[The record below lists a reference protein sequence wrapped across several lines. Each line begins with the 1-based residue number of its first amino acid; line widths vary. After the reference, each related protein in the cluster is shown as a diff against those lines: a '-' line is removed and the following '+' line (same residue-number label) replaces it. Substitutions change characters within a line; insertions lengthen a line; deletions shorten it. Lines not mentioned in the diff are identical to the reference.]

1 MQSVPAFFQLR
12 SWGTERRMLA
22 TLDDLER
29 SPYGTRTS
37 LEREDL
43 PAEHRHIYDDIAGS
57 RGGVQPNFKALLN
70 NPLATARMAA
80 LGGMSG
86 LKRPCLPGSK
96 CLPFW
101 PRHGNSTAIMS
112 GRPTCPRR
120 GTLGWMKTINAIRE
134 RRAPQGLAPE
144 DALIVQFTLELL
156 RQHRITDATYQAV
169 QHRLG
174 DAGVIDL
181 LILIGY
187 YGSLS
192 HTLSAL
198 EVMPPVSS
206 AL

>member
-1 MQSVPAFFQLR
+1 MA
-12 SWGTERRMLA
+12 RM
-22 TLDDLER
+22 R
-29 SPYGTRTS
+29 S

-43 PAEHRHIYDDIAGS
+43 EAEHQHIYDDIVGS
-57 RGGVQPNFKALLN
+57 RGRVQPNFKVLLH

-80 LGGMSG
+80 LGGYVRFETPLSSRVKMLAVLATAREFDG
-86 LKRPCLPGSK
+86 DYVWTANLPQARDAGVDEATIQTIRKR
-96 CLPFW
+96 
-101 PRHGNSTAIMS
+101 RT
-112 GRPTCPRR
+112 
-120 GTLGWMKTINAIRE
+120 
-134 RRAPQGLAPE
+134 PQGLVPE

-156 RQHRITDATYQAV
+156 RQHRITDATYQVV
-169 QHRLG
+169 QQRLG

-198 EVMPPVSS
+198 EVMPPVLS

>member
-1 MQSVPAFFQLR
+1 MARVRP
-12 SWGTERRMLA
+12 
-22 TLDDLER
+22 
-29 SPYGTRTS
+29 

-43 PAEHRHIYDDIAGS
+43 PAEHRHVYDDIAAS

-80 LGGMSG
+80 LGGYVRFEMS
-86 LKRPCLPGSK
+86 LPPRVKVLAVLATARENEGDYVWTAN
-96 CLPFW
+96 LPQT
-101 PRHGNSTAIMS
+101 RNAGVDEAII
-112 GRPTCPRR
+112 
-120 GTLGWMKTINAIRE
+120 KAIHE

-144 DALIVQFTLELL
+144 DAVIVQFTLELL
-156 RQHRITDATYQAV
+156 RQHRITDTTFQAV
-169 QHRLG
+169 QQKLG

-192 HTLSAL
+192 HALSAL
-198 EVMPPVSS
+198 EVMPPGPS

>member
-1 MQSVPAFFQLR
+1 MARVP
-12 SWGTERRMLA
+12 
-22 TLDDLER
+22 
-29 SPYGTRTS
+29 P

-43 PAEHRHIYDDIAGS
+43 PAEHRHIYDDIASS
-57 RGGVQPNFKALLN
+57 RGRVQPNFKALLN

-80 LGGMSG
+80 LGGYV
-86 LKRPCLPGSK
+86 RFETPLPPRVKVLAVLATARENEGDYVWTAN
-96 CLPFW
+96 LPQAQNA
-101 PRHGNSTAIMS
+101 GVDEA
-112 GRPTCPRR
+112 
-120 GTLGWMKTINAIRE
+120 TIQAIRE
-134 RRAPQGLAPE
+134 RRAPQGLALE

-156 RQHRITDATYQAV
+156 RQHRITDATYRVV
-169 QHRLG
+169 QQRLG

-198 EVMPPVSS
+198 EVMPPIPS

>member
-1 MQSVPAFFQLR
+1 MARVR
-12 SWGTERRMLA
+12 
-22 TLDDLER
+22 
-29 SPYGTRTS
+29 S

-80 LGGMSG
+80 LGGYV
-86 LKRPCLPGSK
+86 RFETPLPPRTKVLAVLATARENEGDYVWTAN
-96 CLPFW
+96 LPQA
-101 PRHGNSTAIMS
+101 RNAGVDEA
-112 GRPTCPRR
+112 
-120 GTLGWMKTINAIRE
+120 TISAIRE
-134 RRAPQGLAPE
+134 RRAPQGLTPE

-156 RQHRITDATYQAV
+156 RQHRITDATFQAV
-169 QHRLG
+169 QQRLG

-181 LILIGY
+181 LYLIGY

-198 EVMPPVSS
+198 EVMPPVPS

>member
-1 MQSVPAFFQLR
+1 MARVRP
-12 SWGTERRMLA
+12 
-22 TLDDLER
+22 
-29 SPYGTRTS
+29 

-43 PAEHRHIYDDIAGS
+43 PAEHRHIYDDIASS
-57 RGGVQPNFKALLN
+57 RGRVQPNFKALLN

-80 LGGMSG
+80 LGGYVRFETPLSPRAKVLAVLTTARENEG
-86 LKRPCLPGSK
+86 DYVWTVNLPQARNAGVDE
-96 CLPFW
+96 
-101 PRHGNSTAIMS
+101 A
-112 GRPTCPRR
+112 
-120 GTLGWMKTINAIRE
+120 TIEAIRE
-134 RRAPQGLAPE
+134 CRAPQGLALE

-156 RQHRITDATYQAV
+156 RQHRITDATYQVV
-169 QHRLG
+169 QQRLG

-198 EVMPPVSS
+198 EVMPPVPS

>member
-1 MQSVPAFFQLR
+1 MARVRP
-12 SWGTERRMLA
+12 
-22 TLDDLER
+22 
-29 SPYGTRTS
+29 

-57 RGGVQPNFKALLN
+57 RGRVQPNFKALLN

-80 LGGMSG
+80 LGGYV
-86 LKRPCLPGSK
+86 RFETPLP
-96 CLPFW
+96 
-101 PRHGNSTAIMS
+101 PRVKVLAVLATARENE
-112 GRPTCPRR
+112 GDYVWTANQPQARNA
-120 GTLGWMKTINAIRE
+120 GVDEETINAIRE
-134 RRAPQGLAPE
+134 RRAPQGLIPE
-144 DALIVQFTLELL
+144 DAVIVQFTLELL
-156 RQHRITDATYQAV
+156 RQHRITDATYQVV
-169 QHRLG
+169 QQRLG

-198 EVMPPVSS
+198 EVMPPIPS

>member
-1 MQSVPAFFQLR
+1 MARVRP
-12 SWGTERRMLA
+12 
-22 TLDDLER
+22 
-29 SPYGTRTS
+29 

-43 PAEHRHIYDDIAGS
+43 PAEHRHVYDDIAAS

-80 LGGMSG
+80 LGGYVRFETSLPPRVKVLAVLATARENEG
-86 LKRPCLPGSK
+86 DYVWTANLLQARNAGVDEAILKSI
-96 CLPFW
+96 
-101 PRHGNSTAIMS
+101 H
-112 GRPTCPRR
+112 
-120 GTLGWMKTINAIRE
+120 E

-144 DALIVQFTLELL
+144 DAVIVQFTLELL
-156 RQHRITDATYQAV
+156 RQHRITDTTFQAV
-169 QHRLG
+169 QQKLG

-192 HTLSAL
+192 HALSAL
-198 EVMPPVSS
+198 EVMPPGPS

>member
-1 MQSVPAFFQLR
+1 MARVR
-12 SWGTERRMLA
+12 
-22 TLDDLER
+22 
-29 SPYGTRTS
+29 S

-43 PAEHRHIYDDIAGS
+43 PAEHQQIYDDIAGS
-57 RGGVQPNFKALLN
+57 RGRVQPNFKALLN
-70 NPLATARMAA
+70 NPLATSRMAA
-80 LGGMSG
+80 LGGYVRFETPLSSRVKALAVLATARENDG
-86 LKRPCLPGSK
+86 DYVWTANLPQARDTGVDEE
-96 CLPFW
+96 
-101 PRHGNSTAIMS
+101 
-112 GRPTCPRR
+112 
-120 GTLGWMKTINAIRE
+120 TIQAMRE
-134 RRAPQGLAPE
+134 RRAPHGLAPE

-156 RQHRITDATYQAV
+156 RQHRITDGTFQAV

-198 EVMPPVSS
+198 EVMPPVPS

>member
-1 MQSVPAFFQLR
+1 MV
-12 SWGTERRMLA
+12 RM
-22 TLDDLER
+22 R
-29 SPYGTRTS
+29 S

-43 PAEHRHIYDDIAGS
+43 AAEHRHIYDDIASS
-57 RGGVQPNFKALLN
+57 RGRVQPNFKVLLN
-70 NPLATARMAA
+70 NPLATARLAA
-80 LGGMSG
+80 LGGYVRFEA
-86 LKRPCLPGSK
+86 LLPARVKMLAVLATVRENEGDYVWTAN
-96 CLPFW
+96 LPQA
-101 PRHGNSTAIMS
+101 RNAGVDEA
-112 GRPTCPRR
+112 
-120 GTLGWMKTINAIRE
+120 TIQAVRE

-198 EVMPPVSS
+198 EVMPPGPS

>member
-1 MQSVPAFFQLR
+1 
-12 SWGTERRMLA
+12 MLA
-22 TLDDLER
+22 TLDTWKGAYMAR
-29 SPYGTRTS
+29 VRP

-80 LGGMSG
+80 LGGYV
-86 LKRPCLPGSK
+86 RFETPLP
-96 CLPFW
+96 
-101 PRHGNSTAIMS
+101 PRVKVLAVLTTARAFD
-112 GRPTCPRR
+112 GDYVWTANQPQARNA
-120 GTLGWMKTINAIRE
+120 GVDEETISAIRE
-134 RRAPQGLAPE
+134 RRAPQDLLPE
-144 DALIVQFTLELL
+144 DAVIVQFTLELL
-156 RQHRITDATYQAV
+156 WQHRITDATFQAV

-198 EVMPPVSS
+198 EVMPPVPS